1 MKNIGFFC
9 GFILFLLVMLT
20 EVQSLRYI
28 YTWIEYEPGVG
39 ENFGKDLT
47 FVQFYINGKAFD
59 FCGSRVW
66 LLLGAF
72 YFLIL

>member
-1 MKNIGFFC
+1 
-9 GFILFLLVMLT
+9 MLT